1 MSKEGRGMQK
11 TATDLPMCLNT
22 YFEGG
27 VVHYNIHKSN
37 LKTQKTY
44 KHIQMGLLSLNKE
57 TNNSPYTWGGGWW

>member
-11 TATDLPMCLNT
+11 TATDLQMCLST

-44 KHIQMGLLSLNKE
+44 RHY
-57 TNNSPYTWGGGWW
+57 TNAYKWVCCL